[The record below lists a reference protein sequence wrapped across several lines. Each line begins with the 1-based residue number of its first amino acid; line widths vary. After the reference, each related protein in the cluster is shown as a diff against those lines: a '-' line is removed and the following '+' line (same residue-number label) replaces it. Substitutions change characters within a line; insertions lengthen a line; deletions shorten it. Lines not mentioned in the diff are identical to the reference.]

1 MVQVEENLPD
11 ALPATDGPGC
21 ARGNSL
27 VLHTDNTSG
36 AAAACNAANAAQK
49 SKTSIGLNLILSPNI
64 PFSILGQML
73 LRY

>member
-1 MVQVEENLPD
+1 MVQVQNLPD
-11 ALPATDGPGC
+11 APPATLGPVC
-21 ARGNSL
+21 IKGNSL
-27 VLHTDNTSG
+27 VLDTDNPSG
-36 AAAACNAANAAQK
+36 AVHACNAAKAAQM